1 MDQTELMATA
11 DAVYR
16 FLLGLTADE
25 NLSEELTPQTL
36 YEAVRAAHRYDG
48 TCKLSTWLC
57 QIAKR
62 RYYDHLRRKKH
73 EADLPA
79 EVFDSLAQQQRAPAQ
94 QEPEAQ
100 LLQQDGMLGIYRAIH
115 TLPEPYREVFLLRAT
130 AELRFSEIGAIFGK
144 SENWARV
151 SYYRARQKLSERMS
165 DDEL

>member
-1 MDQTELMATA
+1 MDQTELLASA

-25 NLSEELTPQTL
+25 ALAEELTQQTL
-36 YEAVRAAHRYDG
+36 YEAVKSAHRDDG

-57 QIAKR
+57 QIAKH
-62 RYYDHLRRKKH
+62 RYYDHLRRRRH
-73 EADLPA
+73 EADLPS
-79 EVFDSLAQQQRAPAQ
+79 EVYEALSQQQCAPAQ
-94 QEPEAQ
+94 QQPEAQ
-100 LLQQDGMLGIYRAIH
+100 ILQQDGMLRIYRAIH
-115 TLPEPYREVFLLRAT
+115 ALSEPYREVFLLRAT

>member
-1 MDQTELMATA
+1 METGSCSVFMSIMSSRALRSTMRPGITGW
-11 DAVYR
+11 R
-16 FLLGLTADE
+16 KM
-25 NLSEELTPQTL
+25 
-36 YEAVRAAHRYDG
+36 EA
-48 TCKLSTWLC
+48 
-57 QIAKR
+57 
-62 RYYDHLRRKKH
+62 
-73 EADLPA
+73 
-79 EVFDSLAQQQRAPAQ
+79 
-94 QEPEAQ
+94 PEAQ